1 MHNPTLEKDIHRI
14 LASMDSNG
22 KDAPKNMQPLEEKE
36 EPEEFDVYIEPDR
49 ITVVKRPEPQAQV
62 IDSATPVQPEPTHY
76 FAIFTCFISLLLI
89 VYLVTSAIITTFFP
103 PTVTITLLTKS
114 QTISATGT
122 LQLQARII
130 PPITLSESQTV
141 QTTGRGHQDARS
153 ANGYI
158 TFYNG
163 EFQSITIPA
172 GKALTGN
179 SGVTV
184 ITDLDAVIPA
194 ANLNPPTFG
203 QVTVSAHAINP
214 GQSGNIAAYDINS
227 PCCFA
232 SVIAKNP
239 EQFTGGQDERDF
251 QIVTQKDITGS
262 ASSLKT
268 NLAQSMQ
275 AALQSQQKQGE
286 ALSIIPCSP
295 QIVTDHQPGDEASTV
310 HVTVSETCQGYA
322 YSKAS
327 YLAQAAT
334 ILSQRAIKELGAG
347 YTRIGNILLTQTS
360 TRVTKNI
367 VTLTFTTQAVFGYAL
382 TRQIQSHIKHLLTG
396 KQKKDALRL
405 LLSLPG
411 IQEAL
416 IRGIDDLRK
425 LPKDPNAL
433 HMIVIIPES

>member
-179 SGVTV
+179 SG
-184 ITDLDAVIPA
+184 
-194 ANLNPPTFG
+194 
-203 QVTVSAHAINP
+203 
-214 GQSGNIAAYDINS
+214 NIAAYDINS

-286 ALSIIPCSP
+286 ALSILPCSP
-295 QIVTDHQPGDEASTV
+295 QVTTDHQPGDEASTV

-334 ILSQRAIKELGAG
+334 ILSRRVVKELGAG
-347 YTRIGNILLTQTS
+347 YTAIGNIQLTQTS
-360 TRVTKNI
+360 IRVTKNI
-367 VTLTFTTQAVFGYAL
+367 VTLAFTTQAVFGYAL
-382 TRQIQSHIKHLLTG
+382 TRQAQSHIKHL
-396 KQKKDALRL
+396 
-405 LLSLPG
+405 
-411 IQEAL
+411 
-416 IRGIDDLRK
+416 
-425 LPKDPNAL
+425 
-433 HMIVIIPES
+433 